1 MDDDGT
7 DDVDYDELDSDDNTP
22 KKPWH
27 IEKIHEYRANKFGLE
42 VWKVF
47 FHLIFQL
54 VVLVQHCLY
63 YIVIS

>member
-47 FHLIFQL
+47 VFILFSH
-54 VVLVQHCLY
+54 
-63 YIVIS
+63 